1 MNNYQILS
9 NQESGLGRFDLAVLP
24 FYKKKRG
31 FLLELKVAS
40 KEEEMEHA
48 AVQACEQI
56 KEKQYLKGLQ
66 KKEYTDI
73 VGYGIAFYKKSCY
86 ITKLNKNR

>member
-1 MNNYQILS
+1 M
-9 NQESGLGRFDLAVLP
+9 GRLDLAVLP

-56 KEKQYLKGLQ
+56 KDKYLEGLQ
-66 KKEYTDI
+66 KKGYTDI
-73 VGYGIAFYKKSCY
+73 VGYGIAFYKKSCL
-86 ITKLNKNR
+86 IVALP

>member
-1 MNNYQILS
+1 M
-9 NQESGLGRFDLAVLP
+9 GRFDLAVLP

-48 AVQACEQI
+48 AVQECEQI

-73 VGYGIAFYKKSCY
+73 VGYGIAFYKKSCL
-86 ITKLNKNR
+86 IVALP